1 MNKTVASTRLAS
13 GPLRTPVKNSSTSS
27 MSASVSPAYDVV
39 VARELVARD
48 ARSEIAPELDRNE

>member
-1 MNKTVASTRLAS
+1 
-13 GPLRTPVKNSSTSS
+13 